1 MTGSD
6 WYDIR
11 ARAFFLMRG
20 MTPPEE
26 GTETLDDYTSRTA
39 AWVAWNAVNSNV
51 LNAIQQ
57 ALEESHAKR

>member
-20 MTPPEE
+20 MMPPDE
-26 GTETLDDYTSRTA
+26 GTETPEDYATRTA
-39 AWVAWNAVNSNV
+39 AWVAWNFANSGV
-51 LNAIQQ
+51 LNAIRQ
-57 ALEESHAKR
+57 ALEEHKT